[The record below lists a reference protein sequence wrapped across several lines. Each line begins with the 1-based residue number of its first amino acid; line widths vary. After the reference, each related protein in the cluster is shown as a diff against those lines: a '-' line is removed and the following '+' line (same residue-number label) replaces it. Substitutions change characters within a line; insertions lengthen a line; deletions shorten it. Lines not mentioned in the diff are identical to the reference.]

1 MARRYPCEV
10 NFRVLSSPAIETVAD
25 ANGRAILRKDD
36 PDNKTTQA
44 WKYERVSRAA
54 QDITAAMKANG
65 HIENGLFE
73 YQNTDATYITLPPKV
88 RDEIWKST
96 GLGSDSL
103 VWRNQI
109 FDCNALDCVAIHIR

>member
-1 MARRYPCEV
+1 V
-10 NFRVLSSPAIETVAD
+10 
-25 ANGRAILRKDD
+25 ILRKDD
-36 PDNKTTQA
+36 PENKTTQA

-109 FDCNALDCVAIHIR
+109 FDCNA